1 MKDLILSKYLI
12 PWGTAHVNFLIFG
25 IGGDGE
31 VFEIAQGFKPESRL
45 RKKDFVLTEA
55 AEGFSSIPFG
65 FEMQMCLGRRITKLE
80 LRLLF
85 ARILQ
90 QFDI

>member
-1 MKDLILSKYLI
+1 MKDLISSKYLI
-12 PWGTAHVNFLIFG
+12 PWGTAHVNFLIFD

-31 VFEIAQGFKPESRL
+31 VFEIAQEFKPESRL

-65 FEMQMCLGRRITKLE
+65 FEM
-80 LRLLF
+80 
-85 ARILQ
+85 
-90 QFDI
+90 